1 MALLTPDRYFSRIS
15 AIDIERDL
23 LGCGLTHVLLDID
36 NTVRARDT
44 GCVPRDVGMWLG
56 RAREAGVS
64 FCLLSNNWHADVY
77 RFAGELEMPIV
88 AKALKPL
95 PPAFL
100 AARRKIGGAAAD
112 TVVVGDQLAT
122 DVLGAHLTGMKAYM
136 LQPLVE
142 QDLPH
147 TLLLRNVERAI
158 LGDRKPEPAINIAE
172 CEASRS
178 AARRGQGSA
187 PRRFGQGAFDQPG
200 NAVADEITVCR
211 TFMRR
216 IAVLLQRMVRSGSQ
230 IVDRIEQR
238 PVKVEYNQFGIHE
251 NQIYPAKVAFCRELS

>member
-23 LGCGLTHVLLDID
+23 LGCGLSHVLLDID

-77 RFAGELEMPIV
+77 RFAGELELPIV

-158 LGDRKPEPAINIAE
+158 LGDRKPEPAITSSTWRR
-172 CEASRS
+172 ASVKQDVTARS
-178 AARRGQGSA
+178 SSDKVDISSCNSLYGFPSSLS
-187 PRRFGQGAFDQPG
+187 
-200 NAVADEITVCR
+200 
-211 TFMRR
+211 TFFSEF
-216 IAVLLQRMVRSGSQ
+216 IGVSC
-230 IVDRIEQR
+230 
-238 PVKVEYNQFGIHE
+238 
-251 NQIYPAKVAFCRELS
+251 AK

>member
-23 LGCGLTHVLLDID
+23 LGCGLSHVLLDID

-77 RFAGELEMPIV
+77 RFAGELELHRGQGLEAAAAGV
-88 AKALKPL
+88 SL
-95 PPAFL
+95 
-100 AARRKIGGAAAD
+100 ARRKIGGAAAD

-172 CEASRS
+172 SEASRP

-187 PRRFGQGAFDQPG
+187 PRRFGQG
-200 NAVADEITVCR
+200 T
-211 TFMRR
+211 
-216 IAVLLQRMVRSGSQ
+216 QRG
-230 IVDRIEQR
+230 
-238 PVKVEYNQFGIHE
+238 VEG
-251 NQIYPAKVAFCRELS
+251 ASRETGRESL

>member
-77 RFAGELEMPIV
+77 RFAGELELPIV

-147 TLLLRNVERAI
+147 TLLLHATSSGLFWEI
-158 LGDRKPEPAINIAE
+158 
-172 CEASRS
+172 ASRS
-178 AARRGQGSA
+178 GNQYRAGMRGRAVPRRAADKR
-187 PRRFGQGAFDQPG
+187 PRRFGQGAQ
-200 NAVADEITVCR
+200 
-211 TFMRR
+211 RR
-216 IAVLLQRMVRSGSQ
+216 
-230 IVDRIEQR
+230 
-238 PVKVEYNQFGIHE
+238 VEG
-251 NQIYPAKVAFCRELS
+251 ASRETGRESL

>member
-1 MALLTPDRYFSRIS
+1 MW
-15 AIDIERDL
+15 
-23 LGCGLTHVLLDID
+23 GCGS
-36 NTVRARDT
+36 
-44 GCVPRDVGMWLG
+44 VG
-56 RAREAGVS
+56 RVS

-77 RFAGELEMPIV
+77 RFAGELELPIV

-158 LGDRKPEPAINIAE
+158 LGDRKPEPAINITE

-187 PRRFGQGAFDQPG
+187 PRRFGQGA
-200 NAVADEITVCR
+200 
-211 TFMRR
+211 
-216 IAVLLQRMVRSGSQ
+216 QRG
-230 IVDRIEQR
+230 
-238 PVKVEYNQFGIHE
+238 VEG
-251 NQIYPAKVAFCRELS
+251 ASRETGRESL

>member
-23 LGCGLTHVLLDID
+23 LGCGLTHALLDID

-147 TLLLRNVERAI
+147 TLLLRNFERVVM
-158 LGDRKPEPAINIAE
+158 GERKPEGA
-172 CEASRS
+172 ASTS
-178 AARRGQGSA
+178 Q
-187 PRRFGQGAFDQPG
+187 
-200 NAVADEITVCR
+200 NAVPCEDEEPDAQGV
-211 TFMRR
+211 
-216 IAVLLQRMVRSGSQ
+216 
-230 IVDRIEQR
+230 
-238 PVKVEYNQFGIHE
+238 
-251 NQIYPAKVAFCRELS
+251 

>member
-36 NTVRARDT
+36 NT

-187 PRRFGQGAFDQPG
+187 PRRFGQGA
-200 NAVADEITVCR
+200 
-211 TFMRR
+211 
-216 IAVLLQRMVRSGSQ
+216 QRG
-230 IVDRIEQR
+230 
-238 PVKVEYNQFGIHE
+238 VEG
-251 NQIYPAKVAFCRELS
+251 ASRETGRESL

>member
-77 RFAGELEMPIV
+77 RFAGELELPIV

-100 AARRKIGGAAAD
+100 AAQDWGSRRRHGRCWRSAGDRCAGSPSDGHEGLYAAA
-112 TVVVGDQLAT
+112 VG
-122 DVLGAHLTGMKAYM
+122 
-136 LQPLVE
+136 
-142 QDLPH
+142 
-147 TLLLRNVERAI
+147 RA
-158 LGDRKPEPAINIAE
+158 
-172 CEASRS
+172 
-178 AARRGQGSA
+178 GSA
-187 PRRFGQGAFDQPG
+187 PHAAAAQLRAPGHGRAEARGRWRSDGLPAAGSCRRCGFPRHPISRRCRRLAYRSIPYGDFLRGALRPRHPHDLGHHG
-200 NAVADEITVCR
+200 NPR
-211 TFMRR
+211 
-216 IAVLLQRMVRSGSQ
+216 
-230 IVDRIEQR
+230 
-238 PVKVEYNQFGIHE
+238 
-251 NQIYPAKVAFCRELS
+251 

>member
-1 MALLTPDRYFSRIS
+1 M
-15 AIDIERDL
+15 
-23 LGCGLTHVLLDID
+23 
-36 NTVRARDT
+36 
-44 GCVPRDVGMWLG
+44 
-56 RAREAGVS
+56 S

-172 CEASRS
+172 CEACLLYTSILARAEEEPAVIAGLDRLTAYYLPTTVKLLDAYDRLEEEPIPVSYTHLSSTTWSATCPIMLMRSSPGATTCMPATPRCSRTK
-178 AARRGQGSA
+178 R
-187 PRRFGQGAFDQPG
+187 
-200 NAVADEITVCR
+200 
-211 TFMRR
+211 
-216 IAVLLQRMVRSGSQ
+216 
-230 IVDRIEQR
+230 
-238 PVKVEYNQFGIHE
+238 
-251 NQIYPAKVAFCRELS
+251 

>member
-1 MALLTPDRYFSRIS
+1 
-15 AIDIERDL
+15 
-23 LGCGLTHVLLDID
+23 
-36 NTVRARDT
+36 
-44 GCVPRDVGMWLG
+44 
-56 RAREAGVS
+56 
-64 FCLLSNNWHADVY
+64 DVY
-77 RFAGELEMPIV
+77 RFAGELELPIV

-172 CEASRS
+172 SEASRS

-187 PRRFGQGAFDQPG
+187 PRRFGQG
-200 NAVADEITVCR
+200 T
-211 TFMRR
+211 
-216 IAVLLQRMVRSGSQ
+216 QRG
-230 IVDRIEQR
+230 
-238 PVKVEYNQFGIHE
+238 VEG
-251 NQIYPAKVAFCRELS
+251 ASRETGRESL